1 MDPTASQ
8 VAITWSTAA
17 INAFAS
23 LWTAAVA
30 NGWQIPTA
38 VLPTFNFAVAAV
50 TPIGNYYLPQG
61 TDPLWDVDAPGAVP
75 PLP

>member
-1 MDPTASQ
+1 M
-8 VAITWSTAA
+8 
-17 INAFAS
+17 
-23 LWTAAVA
+23 WTAAVA

-75 PLP
+75 PPAVMFKAVLPRAGGGDAHRPS